1 MDNAIVWTIQE
12 FIKNKR
18 IEEKIC
24 NVIVRDDVF
33 AILEKECYVLYFA
46 LEDDIDGCHI
56 CKPLNGE
63 MKQFVYINTSKVLQ
77 EQVWTAAHELGHVW
91 KVDQYVYDNVANC
104 NIDAEK
110 IVGRFTA
117 EFLMPTD
124 LFQREAHNRLDYN
137 NYSGGALTTEMM
149 MDLVIYL
156 MNYFGVPAKAIIK
169 RLEELGNIT
178 KQAIPLYLKGFNAN
192 RKLYDQIIRENQYT
206 RLDKREDVY
215 KIANLKGDMEYV
227 ERHHLAKDKYI
238 QAVRRQFHIS
248 NEVAIDSKLDYKGL
262 CVWKIE

>member
-1 MDNAIVWTIQE
+1 MDNTIVQAIQE

-24 NVIVRDDVF
+24 NVIIRDDVF

-91 KVDQYVYDNVANC
+91 KVDQYIYDVVNC
-104 NIDAEK
+104 DIDAEK

-124 LFQREAHNRLDYN
+124 IFKREAHNRLGYN
-137 NYSGGALTTEMM
+137 NYAGGALTTEMM

-178 KQAIPLYLKGFNAN
+178 EQAIPLYLNRFNSN

-227 ERHHLAKDKYI
+227 EKHHLAKDKYI
-238 QAVRRQFHIS
+238 QTVRRQFHIN
-248 NEVAIDSKLDYKGL
+248 NEVAIDSKLDYKG
-262 CVWKIE
+262 